1 MKKSARIAGVICL
14 VMSMSL
20 GNVALAA
27 PSSTTRNTETRVVTQ
42 TVYVPVRETP
52 SSSSSYV
59 KSQDVYSPNNIVIT
73 REKASGGIATI
84 VGNASTGGAI
94 RIYADYSSVTNGRAV
109 STAVVA
115 RNDKATSSLKNYI
128 RDKYGA
134 VSSFGPFKLRMYD
147 AGVAIWDGF
156 GTFTASFGIG
166 NQFDGRE
173 VIVFQIHKD
182 GSISERRV
190 TVAQGKVSVS
200 VTDMGTFIIAFA

>member
-42 TVYVPVRETP
+42 TV
-52 SSSSSYV
+52 YV